1 MKSPKWHWQQLRMLC
16 QWKPWK
22 PSCFQVE
29 MSIQSIAVYFQIN
42 LRLILVSGK
51 TKEFLFSPNDSA
63 SDIAK
68 HVYDNW
74 PMDWEEE
81 QVSSPNILR
90 LIYQGRF
97 LHGNV
102 TLGALK
108 LPFGKTTVMHLVA
121 RETLPEPNSQ
131 GQRNREKTGESNCC
145 VILWRVASTCR
156 TQSVDAAGTEEVQQR
171 PTPVGQ
177 SPAHPWG
184 WITWELCHLFL

>member
-1 MKSPKWHWQQLRMLC
+1 
-16 QWKPWK
+16 
-22 PSCFQVE
+22 
-29 MSIQSIAVYFQIN
+29 MSSAVPADMIN

-63 SDIAK
+63 ADIAK

-131 GQRNREKTGESNCC
+131 GGISFP
-145 VILWRVASTCR
+145 
-156 TQSVDAAGTEEVQQR
+156 
-171 PTPVGQ
+171 PTPP
-177 SPAHPWG
+177 PATWAQTPKCPG
-184 WITWELCHLFL
+184 FSWIILRGGGRGEGGGDWTGGRNVSTIYE

>member
-1 MKSPKWHWQQLRMLC
+1 
-16 QWKPWK
+16 
-22 PSCFQVE
+22 
-29 MSIQSIAVYFQIN
+29 MSSNVPADMIN

-131 GQRNREKTGESNCC
+131 GKPCPGDVSPLSHRDRRSEMAWCFLDILREREFS
-145 VILWRVASTCR
+145 
-156 TQSVDAAGTEEVQQR
+156 
-171 PTPVGQ
+171 
-177 SPAHPWG
+177 
-184 WITWELCHLFL
+184 

>member
-1 MKSPKWHWQQLRMLC
+1 MALL
-16 QWKPWK
+16 
-22 PSCFQVE
+22 FVF
-29 MSIQSIAVYFQIN
+29 VFQIN

-63 SDIAK
+63 ADIAK

-102 TLGALK
+102 TLGVLS
-108 LPFGKTTVMHLVA
+108 FCVFV
-121 RETLPEPNSQ
+121 S

-145 VILWRVASTCR
+145 VIL
-156 TQSVDAAGTEEVQQR
+156 
-171 PTPVGQ
+171 
-177 SPAHPWG
+177 
-184 WITWELCHLFL
+184 

>member
-1 MKSPKWHWQQLRMLC
+1 MSSNVPADMGNCFLLSLWAVSGHVVHDSC
-16 QWKPWK
+16 VWKT
-22 PSCFQVE
+22 
-29 MSIQSIAVYFQIN
+29 IN

-131 GQRNREKTGESNCC
+131 AVSASDADGLVDKPPSSPPLLSN
-145 VILWRVASTCR
+145 
-156 TQSVDAAGTEEVQQR
+156 D
-171 PTPVGQ
+171 
-177 SPAHPWG
+177 
-184 WITWELCHLFL
+184 F

>member
-1 MKSPKWHWQQLRMLC
+1 MCLSAANLLLSPC
-16 QWKPWK
+16 
-22 PSCFQVE
+22 V
-29 MSIQSIAVYFQIN
+29 FQIN

-63 SDIAK
+63 ADIAK

-102 TLGALK
+102 TLGGENTQETHIPETHTHTGTHTHRKHTPETHTHTHTHTVKIRQLK
-108 LPFGKTTVMHLVA
+108 SFH
-121 RETLPEPNSQ
+121 
-131 GQRNREKTGESNCC
+131 
-145 VILWRVASTCR
+145 
-156 TQSVDAAGTEEVQQR
+156 
-171 PTPVGQ
+171 
-177 SPAHPWG
+177 
-184 WITWELCHLFL
+184 